1 MNTSICREKKATCF
15 LLTYV
20 FFIKDRW
27 TTKNHTFTRKGQK
40 DEGTIKE
47 VEFDLSNTL
56 RKMNEQNAIIFFF
69 LINNSQIDVIIGLIM

>member
-1 MNTSICREKKATCF
+1 MWIIQFVERRKQPVSYW
-15 LLTYV
+15 LTF

-40 DEGTIKE
+40 DAGTIKE

-56 RKMNEQNAIIFFF
+56 RKMIEQTCHNFFF
-69 LINNSQIDVIIGLIM
+69 FDK